1 MVRPLS
7 RGYVTADACVGSAPT
22 SSANAAAGAVVAN
35 SITLGISDTGRL
47 CLRTSSTGQ
56 TLFDTTGW
64 WVP

>member
-7 RGYVTADACVGSAPT
+7 RGFVTADACGGDAPT

-35 SITLGISDTGRL
+35 SITLGVTDTGRL